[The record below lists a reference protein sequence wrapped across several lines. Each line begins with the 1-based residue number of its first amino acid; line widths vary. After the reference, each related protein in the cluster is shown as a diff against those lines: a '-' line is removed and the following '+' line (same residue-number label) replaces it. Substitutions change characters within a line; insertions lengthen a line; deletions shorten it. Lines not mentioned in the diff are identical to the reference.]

1 MSPAA
6 RLLSVPVYA
15 WRWLLSPV
23 LPLACRYAPS
33 CSAYA
38 IEALRRHGALAGGLL
53 ALRRLSRCHP
63 WGGAGFDPV
72 PPPSSHPN
80 PSPSAAG
87 AKLRLPRF
95 RSPSR

>member
-6 RLLSVPVYA
+6 RLLSLPVYA

-23 LPLACRYAPS
+23 LPLACRYTPS

-38 IEALRRHGALAGGLL
+38 VEALRIHGALSGGRL
-53 ALRRLSRCHP
+53 AVARLCRCHP

-72 PPPSSHPN
+72 PP
-80 PSPSAAG
+80 SPPEPRR
-87 AKLRLPRF
+87 LRARRQPAR
-95 RSPSR
+95 

>member
-6 RLLSVPVYA
+6 RLLSMPVYV

-23 LPLACRYAPS
+23 FPVACRYAPS

-38 IEALRRHGALAGGLL
+38 LEALRSHGAFAGGWLS
-53 ALRRLSRCHP
+53 LRRLLRCHP

-72 PPPSSHPN
+72 PSPAAAPALNGQCCHSNLRPPSH
-80 PSPSAAG
+80 
-87 AKLRLPRF
+87 
-95 RSPSR
+95 